1 MAGAWRV
8 TIEVDTARF
17 RVYKVELATQPE
29 IFRDVT
35 QSPSLQASA
44 LNQDALVESCSM
56 VRAPRSR
63 FIARRLESSCTHSY
77 KDGLT
82 TRSIN

>member
-35 QSPSLQASA
+35 QSPAFKLQ
-44 LNQDALVESCSM
+44 L
-56 VRAPRSR
+56 
-63 FIARRLESSCTHSY
+63 
-77 KDGLT
+77 
-82 TRSIN
+82 